1 MSDKPHITIEVWI
14 DDEGQPKD
22 ADRKAAIAGLVHRH
36 VERIGAVTRAKAY
49 TDRGELV
56 AGTPT

>member
-14 DDEGQPKD
+14 DDEGQSKD
-22 ADRKAAIAGLVHRH
+22 VDWKAAYAGLIHHH
-36 VERIGAVTRAKAY
+36 VERIGAVARAKAY